1 MSGHSKWSTIKHKK
15 GRADAKRG
23 KIFTKIIREITVAA
37 REGGG
42 DLNSNPRLR
51 AGVAAAKAA
60 NMPADNIKR
69 AVQRGTGELPGV
81 NYEEMSFEGYGPGGV
96 AVMLELL
103 TDNRNRTTPEIRHL
117 FSKNGGN
124 LGENGCV
131 SWLFTRRGLILVPRT
146 PEMDD
151 DEVMEVVLEAGAEDL
166 DIDDEDYYRVF
177 TSPDELHAVKERLE
191 TAGLE
196 VEAAQMDME
205 PSSTT
210 RLEGKAAQQMI
221 RLMEAF
227 EDQDDVQNVC
237 RSRITGHR
245 LGAGGRRGQPIPY
258 RIGRGRASARH
269 RAIAAPRR
277 SPALSGVHC
286 RRPRP

>member
-23 KIFTKIIREITVAA
+23 KLFTKVIREITVAA
-37 REGGG
+37 RESGG
-42 DLNSNPRLR
+42 DPDSNPRLR
-51 AGVAAAKAA
+51 SAVSAAKAA

-69 AVQRGTGELPGV
+69 AIQRGTGELPGV
-81 NYEEMSFEGYGPGGV
+81 NYEEVSFEGYGPGGV

-131 SWLFTRRGLILVPRT
+131 SWLFTRKGLILVPRS
-146 PEMDD
+146 PEADD
-151 DEVMEVVLEAGAEDL
+151 DEVMEIILEAGAEDF
-166 DIDDEDYYRVF
+166 DVDDEDYFHVF

-196 VEAAQMDME
+196 IEAAQMEME

-210 RLEGKAAQQMI
+210 RLEGKAARQMI

-227 EDQDDVQNVC
+227 EDHDDVQNVWANFD
-237 RSRITGHR
+237 IDDE
-245 LGAGGRRGQPIPY
+245 LL
-258 RIGRGRASARH
+258 
-269 RAIAAPRR
+269 AAE
-277 SPALSGVHC
+277 
-286 RRPRP
+286 

>member
-23 KIFTKIIREITVAA
+23 KLFTKVIREITVAA

-42 DLNSNPRLR
+42 DPDSNPRLR
-51 AGVAAAKAA
+51 SAISAAKAA

-69 AVQRGTGELPGV
+69 AIQRGTGELPGV
-81 NYEEMSFEGYGPGGV
+81 NYEEVSFEGYGPGGV

-131 SWLFTRRGLILVPRT
+131 SWLFTRKGLILVPRT

-151 DEVMEVVLEAGAEDL
+151 DEVMEIILEAGAEDF
-166 DIDDEDYYRVF
+166 DVDDEDYYRVF
-177 TSPDELHAVKERLE
+177 TSPDLLHAVKERLE
-191 TAGLE
+191 AAGLE
-196 VEAAQMDME
+196 IEAAQMEME

-221 RLMEAF
+221 RLMEVF
-227 EDQDDVQNVC
+227 EDHDDVQNVWANFD
-237 RSRITGHR
+237 IDDELLATE
-245 LGAGGRRGQPIPY
+245 
-258 RIGRGRASARH
+258 
-269 RAIAAPRR
+269 
-277 SPALSGVHC
+277 
-286 RRPRP
+286 

>member
-23 KIFTKIIREITVAA
+23 KLFTKVIREITVAA

-42 DLNSNPRLR
+42 DIDSNPRLR
-51 AGVAAAKAA
+51 SAVAAAKAA

-96 AVMLELL
+96 AVLLELL

-131 SWLFTRRGLILVPRT
+131 SWLFTRQGLILVLRA

-166 DIDDEDYYRVF
+166 DIEDEDYFRVF

-196 VEAAQMDME
+196 VEAAQMEME

-210 RLEGKAAQQMI
+210 RLEGKVAQQMI

-227 EDQDDVQNVC
+227 EDHDDVQNVWANFD
-237 RSRITGHR
+237 IDDE
-245 LGAGGRRGQPIPY
+245 LL
-258 RIGRGRASARH
+258 
-269 RAIAAPRR
+269 AAE
-277 SPALSGVHC
+277 
-286 RRPRP
+286 

>member
-51 AGVAAAKAA
+51 AAVAAAKAA

-103 TDNRNRTTPEIRHL
+103 TDNRNRTTPEIRHI

-131 SWLFTRRGLILVPRT
+131 SWLFTRRGLILVPRA

-151 DEVMEVVLEAGAEDL
+151 DEVMEIVLEAGAEDL
-166 DIDDEDYYRVF
+166 DIEDEDYYRVF

-227 EDQDDVQNVC
+227 EDQDDVQNVWANFD
-237 RSRITGHR
+237 IDDE
-245 LGAGGRRGQPIPY
+245 LL
-258 RIGRGRASARH
+258 
-269 RAIAAPRR
+269 AAE
-277 SPALSGVHC
+277 
-286 RRPRP
+286 